1 MKQKTSDRTQEDQGL
16 QWAKL
21 THSTLLIGYDE
32 AEHEKYG
39 LVKYWIVRNS
49 YGEKWGEQ
57 GNLRLRRGRNDYG
70 AEAEN
75 IAVSPVLY

>member
-1 MKQKTSDRTQEDQGL
+1 MIVGYGAFDHED
-16 QWAKL
+16 
-21 THSTLLIGYDE
+21 
-32 AEHEKYG
+32 YG

-49 YGEKWGEQ
+49 YGTKWGEQ

-75 IAVSPVLY
+75 IAVSPVLF

>member
-1 MKQKTSDRTQEDQGL
+1 M
-16 QWAKL
+16 
-21 THSTLLIGYDE
+21 IVGYGAFDHE
-32 AEHEKYG
+32 EHG

-49 YGEKWGEQ
+49 YGKKWGEQ

-75 IAVSPVLY
+75 IAVTPVLF